1 MTLVDLDCDSPGAV
15 DNPRPQ
21 RRWPGF
27 LRALIRRLLV
37 ALATVFV
44 ASVVV
49 FAAVE
54 VLPRDPART
63 ALGNESTAQQ
73 REVFREQYGLNDPA
87 VTRYLRWGNG
97 IIHGDFGKSVISHRS
112 ITDQLWSRLE
122 NTAILACL
130 AVAISVLI
138 GIPMAMRAARRPG
151 GAFDLTAN
159 LWSITVSA
167 IPEFVLGLT
176 LVYVF
181 ASRLHLLPV
190 LSNNV
195 NRGGWEGFVLP
206 SVTLGLAAVSYVF
219 RFARLGVIEASD
231 APFVRA
237 ARLRGVP
244 ERRVRWRHVLPV
256 ASSAV
261 VNVVAL
267 NAIYL
272 LGGVIV
278 VESVFAYPGLGTL
291 LVTGVKDNDLPMVE
305 AVAVVTAGLL
315 VAVNV
320 IADLVVVM
328 LNPRLRQGEHR

>member
-1 MTLVDLDCDSPGAV
+1 MTLVELDCDDTPAV
-15 DNPRPQ
+15 DVPRSQ
-21 RRWPGF
+21 SRLLGIV
-27 LRALIRRLLV
+27 RALLRRLLV

-44 ASVVV
+44 ASILV

-63 ALGNESTAQQ
+63 ALGNESTIQQ
-73 REVFREQYGLNDPA
+73 REAFREQYGLNDPA
-87 VTRYLRWGNG
+87 VNRYLRWGSG
-97 IIHGDFGKSVISHRS
+97 VVRGDFGESVISHRP
-112 ITDQLWSRLE
+112 ITDELWSRLR
-122 NTAILACL
+122 NTATLAFL
-130 AVAISVLI
+130 AVTISVVV
-138 GIPMAMRAARRPG
+138 GIPLAMRAAKRPG
-151 GAFDLTAN
+151 GVFDMTAN
-159 LWSITVSA
+159 MWSITVSA

-181 ASRLHLLPV
+181 ASRLNVLPV

-195 NRGGWEGFVLP
+195 NRGEWKGLVLP
-206 SVTLGLAAVSYVF
+206 SITLGLAAVSYVF
-219 RFARLGVIEASD
+219 RFARLGVIESAD

-278 VESVFAYPGLGTL
+278 IENVFAYPGLGTL
-291 LVTGVKDNDLPMVE
+291 LVTGVKENDLPMIE
-305 AVAVVTAGLL
+305 AVAVVTAALL

-320 IADLVVVM
+320 IADFFVVL
-328 LNPRLRQGEHR
+328 LNPRLRQEVRR